1 MYGNNP
7 NIVTIPQLSKLYD
20 KCDHLCKLR
29 EEVCIVAYINYRNF
43 STERN
48 GAETSGSKL
57 QKFAQTQPAL
67 KQSCFELFSYEW
79 TSTAHFYPHKRIDLL
94 NLPEFY
100 RASFS
105 LVCTNEQMVD
115 GWLTNKSARLA
126 FVLL

>member
-1 MYGNNP
+1 MHGTNP
-7 NIVTIPQLSKLYD
+7 NIVTTPQLSKLYD
-20 KCDHLCKLR
+20 KCDYLCKLK
-29 EEVCIVAYINYRNF
+29 EEVCIIAYINYRNF

-57 QKFAQTQPAL
+57 QKFAHSHRWSNRAL
-67 KQSCFELFSYEW
+67 NYCYEW
-79 TSTAHFYPHKRIDLL
+79 TSTVHFYPHKGIDLL

-115 GWLTNKSARLA
+115 GWLTNKSVRLT